1 MKKIFLFMKI
11 IRKRTLNALRN
22 ELLNDEKKAVL
33 TIKRYPLKKVDLSV
47 KRHEVMQ
54 KEEKVM
60 PKEEESLYKR
70 FNIR

>member
-1 MKKIFLFMKI
+1 MKI

-33 TIKRYPLKKVDLSV
+33 TIKRYSLKKVDLSV

-54 KEEKVM
+54 KEEKMM
-60 PKEEESLYKR
+60 PKEEES
-70 FNIR
+70 

>member
-1 MKKIFLFMKI
+1 MKI

-33 TIKRYPLKKVDLSV
+33 TIKRYPLKKGDLSV

-54 KEEKVM
+54 KEEKMM
-60 PKEEESLYKR
+60 PKEEES
-70 FNIR
+70 

>member
-1 MKKIFLFMKI
+1 MKI

-22 ELLNDEKKAVL
+22 ELLNNEKKAVL
-33 TIKRYPLKKVDLSV
+33 TIKRYSLKKVDLSV

>member
-1 MKKIFLFMKI
+1 MKI

-22 ELLNDEKKAVL
+22 ELLNDEKEAVL
-33 TIKRYPLKKVDLSV
+33 NIKQYPLKKVYLSV

-54 KEEKVM
+54 KEEKLM

>member
-1 MKKIFLFMKI
+1 MKT

-33 TIKRYPLKKVDLSV
+33 TIKRYSLKKVYLSV